1 MARKRAQLKR
11 KKSWLPEN
19 KQLRYALIGT
29 FILIVGIAGY
39 VVIRQSF
46 AYSSFFTYYSQKD
59 PKWANKPYPYIAGT
73 RNQSDIA
80 LKRSGCAPTSM
91 AMVAS
96 SLKKTVTPYEIGQWY
111 GPRYHTSDGT
121 LQSVYAQFARDFG
134 LKYASLGS
142 FQDGRS
148 RAAIQNKLNSGRTL
162 VIVSV
167 GKGYFTSS
175 GHVMVIRDF
184 NPKTN
189 QYLIAD
195 PNNSSNNRWFLGINL
210 VNANL
215 GNAYSFTR

>member
-1 MARKRAQLKR
+1 MPKANAKLKR
-11 KKSWLPEN
+11 KKSWLPTSRRL
-19 KQLRYALIGT
+19 KYTLIGA
-29 FILIVGIAGY
+29 FVLIVGIAGY
-39 VVIRQSF
+39 IAIHQSF
-46 AYSSFFTYYSQKD
+46 AYSSFFTYYNQKD

-80 LKRSGCAPTSM
+80 LGRSGCAPTSM

-142 FQDGRS
+142 FQSSSG
-148 RAAIQNKLNSGRTL
+148 RAAIQNKLSSGRTL

-167 GKGYFTSS
+167 GKGYFTGS

-184 NPKTN
+184 NAKTN

-210 VNANL
+210 VKANL